1 MSSADRRVDAYALTR
16 GATPM
21 QLKDLVRGLVDVIWE
36 REKQAQRPVDDSM
49 LTYVREAVVTELEH
63 RRRVLELDRRLS
75 ELEGVGH
82 TATAD

>member
-1 MSSADRRVDAYALTR
+1 
-16 GATPM
+16 M